1 MFELVDD
8 GQERTGASIK
18 VIGVGGAGGNAVNR
32 MIESGLRGVEFL
44 AANTDAQV
52 LTQSRCARQLQLGAG
67 ITRGLG
73 SGARPEVGK
82 AAAEADETMIAE
94 ALEGAD
100 MVFVTAGMGG
110 GTGTG
115 AAPVVARIA
124 RSLGALT
131 VAVVTRPFEFEG
143 RRRMQSAEDGLR
155 ELRANVDTLIV
166 IPNQRLLTIVDKNT
180 PLREAFRTADQVLHH
195 ATKGISDLIT
205 VPGLVN
211 LDFADVKTVM
221 AERGNALM
229 GAGVATGENRAYEAA
244 QSAVSSPLLD
254 DISITGAEALLVNVT
269 GGESMSLHE
278 INEAVSVVVDAAGRD
293 ANVIFGA
300 VIDDSMG
307 DAISITVI
315 ATGFGKAEERRV
327 AEPVVKGRPAGLP
340 GAFAPGHA
348 AAHASGNGSGSGLP
362 RIIPMTPPAERAP
375 SAPVTVRMELED
387 DELPE
392 IEGIGEMV
400 ALEEDEPKPAGA
412 AAGAS
417 SRGTFRMAPGS
428 LRRPFGGRVIS
439 KDNMDVPAFMRKQMD

>member
-8 GQERTGASIK
+8 GQEQTGASIK

-32 MIESGLRGVEFL
+32 MIQSGLTGVEFL

-52 LTQSRCARQLQLGAG
+52 LTQSRCPRKLQLGAA

-73 SGARPEVGK
+73 SGAKPDVGRQ
-82 AAAEADETMIAE
+82 AAEADEEMIAE
-94 ALEGAD
+94 SLAGAD

-124 RSLGALT
+124 RSQGALT

-143 RRRMQSAEDGLR
+143 RRRMQSAEDGLQ
-155 ELRANVDTLIV
+155 ELRGNVDTLIV

-229 GAGVATGENRAYEAA
+229 GAGVATGPNRAYEAA

-254 DISITGAEALLVNVT
+254 DISIAGAEALLVNVT

-300 VIDDSMG
+300 VIDEAMG

-315 ATGFGKAEERRV
+315 ATGFGRADDRRV
-327 AEPVVKGRPAGLP
+327 AEPAFSGRANGLP
-340 GAFAPGHA
+340 GAFTGAPA
-348 AAHASGNGSGSGLP
+348 VAAHAASHAGSP
-362 RIIPMTPPAERAP
+362 RIIPMTQPAARPAP
-375 SAPVTVRMELED
+375 APVMVHASLD
-387 DELPE
+387 DEELSE
-392 IEGIGEMV
+392 LGG
-400 ALEEDEPKPAGA
+400 LDDEPILPAA
-412 AAGAS
+412 PTAS
-417 SRGTFRMAPGS
+417 STGRPTFQMSPGS
-428 LRRPFGGRVIS
+428 LRRPFGGRMIS

>member
-1 MFELVDD
+1 MFELVDE
-8 GQERTGASIK
+8 GQEQTGASIK

-32 MIESGLRGVEFL
+32 MIDSGLTGVEFL

-52 LTQSRCARQLQLGAG
+52 LTQSRCPRRLQLGSA

-73 SGARPEVGK
+73 SGAKPEVGRQ
-82 AAAEADETMIAE
+82 AAESDEKMIAE
-94 ALEGAD
+94 SLAGAD

-124 RSLGALT
+124 RAQGALT

-143 RRRMQSAEDGLR
+143 RRRMQSAEDGLQ
-155 ELRANVDTLIV
+155 ELRSHVDTLIV

-229 GAGVATGENRAYEAA
+229 GAGVATGPNRAYEAA

-254 DISITGAEALLVNVT
+254 DISIAGAEALLVNVT

-300 VIDDSMG
+300 VIDESMG

-315 ATGFGKAEERRV
+315 ATGFGRVEERRV
-327 AEPVVKGRPAGLP
+327 AEPAFNGRGAGLP
-340 GAFAPGHA
+340 GAFSGTAVTA
-348 AAHASGNGSGSGLP
+348 AAPVQGGLP
-362 RIIPMTPPAERAP
+362 RIIPMTQPAERLAP
-375 SAPVTVRMELED
+375 APVMVNATIDD
-387 DELPE
+387 DELAE
-392 IEGIGEMV
+392 LDG
-400 ALEEDEPKPAGA
+400 LDDEPMHPVVPTSPGA
-412 AAGAS
+412 A
-417 SRGTFRMAPGS
+417 RPTFRMAPGS